1 MMSLFFGKKEQTVI
15 ELFFEHLNSIENT
28 IIKMIELIQSMEN
41 NEYEKVK
48 ELAEIVRKAE
58 TKADEVRRKA
68 EMEMYTGAFLPNFRG
83 DLLGIIESLDK
94 IANKAEAV
102 ADEIELQNL
111 RIPAELFENFESLA
125 KKSLETFQALKDAAK
140 EMFEDFE
147 SASQKIT
154 DTEKFEHEA
163 DEIERETIRKIFSLD
178 ISLAEK
184 IQLKKLVHRIADI
197 SDTSEDVSDR
207 IQIILYK
214 RKV

>member
-1 MMSLFFGKKEQTVI
+1 MSIFFGKKEQTII
-15 ELFFEHLNSIENT
+15 ELFYQHLDSIENT
-28 IIKMIELIQSMEN
+28 IVKMIELIQSMKN
-41 NEYEKVK
+41 NEIEKVK
-48 ELAEIVRKAE
+48 KLSEEVREAE
-58 TKADEVRRKA
+58 TTADKIRRKA

-94 IANKAEAV
+94 IANKAETV
-102 ADEIELQNL
+102 ADEIDLQNL
-111 RIPAELFENFESLA
+111 RIPSELFENFEMLA
-125 KKSLETFQALKDAAK
+125 KKVLETFQALKDASK

-163 DEIERETIRKIFSLD
+163 DEIERDTIRKIFSLN

-207 IQIILYK
+207 IQIVLYK

>member
-1 MMSLFFGKKEQTVI
+1 MSLFFGKKEQTVI

>member
-1 MMSLFFGKKEQTVI
+1 MSLFFGKKEQMVI
-15 ELFFEHLNSIENT
+15 ELFYQHLDSIENT
-28 IIKMIELIQSMEN
+28 IVKMIELIQSMKN

-48 ELAEIVRKAE
+48 ELSEVVRQAE
-58 TKADEVRRKA
+58 TTADKIRRKA

-94 IANKAEAV
+94 IANKTETV

-111 RIPAELFENFESLA
+111 KIPSELFENFEMLA
-125 KKSLETFQALKDAAK
+125 KKSLETFQALKDAAE
-140 EMFEDFE
+140 EMFEDFD

-163 DEIERETIRKIFSLD
+163 DEIERDTIRKIFSLD
-178 ISLAEK
+178 IPLAEK